1 MLWYGFEVWSSLL
14 VFQNA
19 YLELIL
25 KVGSGACYQAI
36 YCTCTIESTNQRRI
50 NLYCIYFHWKTFY
63 LYLLYFYN
71 KKDIFFHSEMFFS
84 SFLLLITTNTSCH
97 PLHELFRKNSYVH
110 YIITLENVKKFWFL
124 YLIDIINV
132 RIAFKYYYY

>member
-19 YLELIL
+19 YLEWISKVPFIKQQIALVLSKALIN
-25 KVGSGACYQAI
+25 VGSTYI
-36 YCTCTIESTNQRRI
+36 VSTFIEKLFI
-50 NLYCIYFHWKTFY
+50 HLCCISII
-63 LYLLYFYN
+63 
-71 KKDIFFHSEMFFS
+71 KKYFFHSEMFFS